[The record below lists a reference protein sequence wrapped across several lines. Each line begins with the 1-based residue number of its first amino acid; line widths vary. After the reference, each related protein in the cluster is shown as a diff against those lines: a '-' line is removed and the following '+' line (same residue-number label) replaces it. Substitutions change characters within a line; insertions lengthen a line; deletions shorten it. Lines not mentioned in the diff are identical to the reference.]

1 MKSDPDRLLNQLV
14 VAALTVFVVVV
25 MLLGAVVLRH
35 LWLQQRITELSSDVQ
50 VRLDD
55 LGEITEEM
63 QRGLDEISLPADEA
77 QSLENLE
84 EITAALDNVDE
95 QLSSIEGNL
104 SEVAQVLESQTE
116 AAPVLGGDGEQPP
129 VVRDQVDEVFT
140 IFAVLVAAASVAIAV
155 LLGMAVRVQQS
166 ASSQR
171 EYRS

>member
-1 MKSDPDRLLNQLV
+1 MKSDPDKLLNQLV

-77 QSLENLE
+77 QSLESLE
-84 EITAALDNVDE
+84 EITAVLDNVDE

-104 SEVAQVLESQTE
+104 SEVAQALDSQTE
-116 AAPVLGGDGEQPP
+116 AAPVLDGDDEQPP
-129 VVRDQVDEVFT
+129 VVRDQVDEIFT
-140 IFAVLVAAASVAIAV
+140 IFALLVAAASIAIAV
-155 LLGMAVRVQQS
+155 LLGMAVRVQQR
-166 ASSQR
+166 ASSQG

>member
-1 MKSDPDRLLNQLV
+1 MKSDPDKLLNQLV
-14 VAALTVFVVVV
+14 VAALTIFVVVI

-35 LWLQQRITELSSDVQ
+35 LWLQQRLAELSSDVQ

-63 QRGLDEISLPADEA
+63 QRGLEEISIPPDEV

-84 EITAALDNVDE
+84 EITAALDSVDE

-104 SEVAQVLESQTE
+104 SEVAQALEPQAE
-116 AAPVLGGDGEQPP
+116 IAPALASDDEQPR
-129 VVRDQVDEVFT
+129 VFRDQVDEIFT
-140 IFAVLVAAASVAIAV
+140 IFAVLVAAASIAIAI

-166 ASSQR
+166 VSR
-171 EYRS
+171 EG